1 MAAPPEPPAPAT
13 PLEAREP
20 AETPPPAVSRLE
32 EWGPLVLVVVA
43 VLFSLWVLR
52 AEAIPVRYPNDAA
65 VHRSMVAW
73 AADRWD
79 DGHLPLDGWYPDLAL
94 GSSRFHHYQSLP
106 HVLTGLIAVPL
117 GSERALAWTLYLLL
131 SFWPVAV
138 YAGGRLLGWDRW
150 VSGLAALASPLIV
163 SQPGLGYE
171 YGSYVWRGYGTWT
184 QLWGAWLLPFAWGLS
199 WRAVDEGRW
208 YGRTALV
215 LALTI
220 AVHLLTGYLALLCLG
235 VFVLVRPTRFL
246 ERLGRA
252 ALVGFGSLFVA
263 AWVVVPLLA
272 DRLWTVNDEFSRDTH
287 YYDSFG
293 AGEVMRWAVSGE
305 LFDRWRFPSLTI
317 LLAIGLLVALWRFRR
332 EPRARALLGVLL
344 VSLLLFFG
352 RPTLGAVIDLLPGSG
367 DLFLRRYV
375 FGVHLAGLYLIGL
388 GTIRALQVVHAV
400 AGWIWRRP
408 FHPRLVQVAAAIAV
422 VGALAPAW
430 IERSDYAEIG
440 GRWIR
445 EQRTYDR
452 TDGADGEALL
462 ELADETGPGRMYAG
476 ARSNWGPRYEV
487 GQVPMYSVLL
497 SGSVEGVG
505 FTRPTWSLSSPVE
518 YRFQDLNPAHYD
530 LFDVRYT
537 ILPET
542 RTPPPGAVERSRSGR
557 HVLWEMPTDGYVEV
571 VDVLPA
577 IEAGRTNLGIRT
589 ADWMRSSDVAEG
601 RHPAISWEGE
611 EAAPPTDGEGE
622 VVDQAADLREGWAT
636 ASVRIER
643 RAAVLLKTSFDPR
656 WRVAIDGE
664 EARAW
669 MLAPSFVGVVV
680 PAGEHEVRFEYEP
693 YPRYDLLVLL
703 GAVSLAAIAYGPG
716 FLRRRREGATE
727 EEAPAPLER
736 DPA

>member
-1 MAAPPEPPAPAT
+1 
-13 PLEAREP
+13 
-20 AETPPPAVSRLE
+20 
-32 EWGPLVLVVVA
+32 VA
-43 VLFSLWVLR
+43 GVLFSLWVLR

-73 AADRWD
+73 AADRWE

-106 HVLTGLIAVPL
+106 HVLTGLLAVPL

-150 VSGLAALASPLIV
+150 VSALAALASPLIV

-220 AVHLLTGYLALLCLG
+220 AVHLLTGYLALLSLG
-235 VFVLVRPTRFL
+235 VFVLVRPARL
-246 ERLGRA
+246 WRRLGRA
-252 ALVGFGSLFVA
+252 ALVGIGSLFVA

-272 DRLWTVNDEFSRDTH
+272 DRLWTVNDEYSRDTH

-305 LFDRWRFPSLTI
+305 LFDRWRFPTLTI
-317 LLAIGLLVALWRFRR
+317 LVAIGLLVALWRFRR

-344 VSLLLFFG
+344 LSLLLFFG
-352 RPTLGAVIDLLPGSG
+352 RPTIGAVLDLLPGSG
-367 DLFLRRYV
+367 DLFLRRYI

-388 GTIRALQVVHAV
+388 GTIRGLEVLHAV
-400 AGWIWRRP
+400 ARWVWRRP
-408 FHPRLVQVAAAIAV
+408 LPLRLVQVAAVLAV

-430 IERSDYAEIG
+430 TERSRYADTG
-440 GRWIR
+440 GTWIR
-445 EQRTYDR
+445 EQRSSDS
-452 TDGADGEALL
+452 TDGRDAASLVAIAD
-462 ELADETGPGRMYAG
+462 DHGPGRMYAG
-476 ARSNWGPRYEV
+476 ARSNWGPTYEV

-518 YRFQDLNPAHYD
+518 YRFQDANPAHYD

-537 ILPET
+537 ILPDT
-542 RTPPPGAVERSRSGR
+542 RTPPSGAVELARSGR
-557 HVLWEMPTDGYVEV
+557 HVLWEMPTDGFVEV

-577 IEAGRTNLGIRT
+577 IEAGRMNLGLRT
-589 ADWMRSSDVAEG
+589 AEWMRSPDVADG
-601 RHPAISWEGE
+601 RHPAIAWEGE
-611 EAAPPTDGEGE
+611 EAAPPTDGEGR
-622 VVDQAADLREGWAT
+622 VLDQAADLREGWAT
-636 ASVRIER
+636 ATVEIDGQ
-643 RAAVLLKTSFDPR
+643 AAVLLKTSFDPR
-656 WRVAIDGE
+656 WHVTIDGR
-664 EARAW
+664 EAPAW
-669 MLAPSFVGVVV
+669 MLAPSFVGVIV
-680 PAGEHEVRFEYEP
+680 PAGTHEIRFVYEP
-693 YPRYDLLVLL
+693 YPRYDVLL
-703 GAVSLAAIAYGPG
+703 LIGAAALAALAFGPG
-716 FLRRRREGATE
+716 LVRRRREEPPDA
-727 EEAPAPLER
+727 
-736 DPA
+736 